1 MSMEKESNIPI
12 IKQEQKKEIPHSW
25 FSLSHGP
32 HGISASFSSEFAKL
46 GKGNIIRHMLE
57 GNDEEVKKAT
67 GDIGIREL
75 KNEREAMARKYKNN
89 GEKVGEQ
96 V

>member
-1 MSMEKESNIPI
+1 MEKESNIPI
-12 IKQEQKKEIPHSW
+12 KKEEQKKEIPHSW

-32 HGISASFSSEFAKL
+32 HGISASFSSEFANL
-46 GKGNIIRHMLE
+46 GNGKIIKYMLD
-57 GNDEEVKKAT
+57 GDEEKVKKAT
-67 GDIGIREL
+67 DGFGIQEL